1 MWNTEQA
8 VLPDIY
14 SVTYQELY
22 IMKYIVKQEGNNE

>member
-14 SVTYQELY
+14 LVTYQELY
-22 IMKYIVKQEGNNE
+22 IMKYIVKQEVSNE